1 MADFFDTDVIVKE
14 YDSRIAAR
22 ILSYLKPYWF
32 LAAVALLALVLSTV
46 GELAVPVILRR
57 LMDGVLLNGNISVAQ
72 RVTALWMGVIR
83 ILGLLA
89 VVFLANFGQTYW
101 TALIAQRV
109 MRDIR
114 LGLFEKTIHQS
125 SAFLSRHPVGRLVT
139 RLTGDVETIN
149 EFFTS
154 VLGAFLKDFSIM
166 IGVIITMFLLSV
178 PLALVTCG
186 ILPLVTLVSAYNRI
200 KARDA
205 FRRQRHASSALNA
218 YLSEHLSGIHIVQL
232 FAQERRSSR
241 EFSQKNQDLLAAGMN
256 EMYVYATFRPLIDFL
271 AQTALAVILFFG
283 SQWINGEILS
293 VGTLVAFISLINMFF
308 MPVQDLAEKY
318 TLLQQ
323 AMAGGERVFT
333 LMDVNEHIP
342 DTGHIRLCTEQTP
355 LTRLQCKGK
364 IEFRHVQFSYVPHE
378 PVLQDV
384 SFVVEPGTMVA
395 VVGYTGAG
403 KTTLTNV
410 LTRLW
415 DVQGGEIL
423 LDDIPITEIAL
434 SDVRRAIVPVLQDV
448 FLFSGTIH
456 DNIALGL
463 PLTRED
469 VIRCAK
475 AVHAHEFIER
485 LPQGYDTILSEG
497 ATNVSAGQRQ
507 LISFARLVAHDPRV
521 IVLDEATSNIDT
533 ETEHLI
539 QLGLAEVLKNR
550 TSIVIAHRLSTI
562 RHADRIIVLS
572 EGRVIEEGHHDVLI
586 AQGGLYAT
594 LYRLQYEENLL

>member
-1 MADFFDTDVIVKE
+1 MADFFDSDVIVKE

-32 LAAVALLALVLSTV
+32 LAVVALFALVLSTV
-46 GELAVPVILRR
+46 GELTVPVILRH
-57 LMDGVLLNGNISVAQ
+57 LMDEVLLNEGISITERFTVLWQ
-72 RVTALWMGVIR
+72 GCLRV
-83 ILGLLA
+83 LGLFL

-101 TALIAQRV
+101 TALIAQRI

-154 VLGAFLKDFSIM
+154 VLGAFLKDASIM
-166 IGVIITMFLLSV
+166 VGVIVTMFLLSV
-178 PLALVTCG
+178 PLALVTCA
-186 ILPLVTLVSAYNRI
+186 ILPLVALVSAYNRI

-205 FRRQRHASSALNA
+205 FRRQRQASSALNA

-232 FAQERRSSR
+232 FARERSSAR
-241 EFSQKNQDLLAAGMN
+241 EFSQKNQDLLAAGIN
-256 EMYVYATFRPLIDFL
+256 EMYVYAIFRPLIDFL

-283 SQWINGEILS
+283 SRWISGEVLS
-293 VGTLVAFISLINMFF
+293 VGVLVAFISLINMFF

-333 LMDVNEHIP
+333 LMDVEEHIP
-342 DTGHIRLCTEQTP
+342 DTGRVRLCTDEGP
-355 LTRLQCKGK
+355 FVKPRCRGK

-384 SFVVEPGTMVA
+384 SFVVEPGTMLA

-415 DVQGGEIL
+415 DIQGGEIL
-423 LDDIPITEIAL
+423 LDDIPVTEIAL
-434 SDVRRAIVPVLQDV
+434 SDLRRAVVPVLQDV

-463 PLTRED
+463 PLGREE

-485 LPQGYDTILSEG
+485 LPQGYDTVLSEG
-497 ATNVSAGQRQ
+497 ATNISAGQRQ

-521 IVLDEATSNIDT
+521 IVLDEATSSIDT

-572 EGRVIEEGHHDVLI
+572 EGRVVEEGTHEALM

-594 LYRLQYEENLL
+594 LYRLQYEENLI

>member
-1 MADFFDTDVIVKE
+1 MADFFDADVIVKE

-32 LAAVALLALVLSTV
+32 LAVVAFFALVLSTV

-57 LMDGVLLNGNISVAQ
+57 LMDGVLLNEHISVAQ
-72 RVTALWMGVIR
+72 RFTALWQGVLR
-83 ILGLLA
+83 ILGLLL

-101 TALIAQRV
+101 TALIAQRI

-114 LGLFEKTIHQS
+114 LALFEKTIHQS

-166 IGVIITMFLLSV
+166 AGVIVTMFLLSV

-186 ILPLVTLVSAYNRI
+186 ILPLVALVSAYNRI

-205 FRRQRHASSALNA
+205 FRRQRQASSALNA

-232 FAQERRSSR
+232 FAQERRSGR
-241 EFSQKNQDLLAAGMN
+241 EFSHKNQDLLAAGIN

-283 SQWINGEILS
+283 TQWISGGVLS
-293 VGTLVAFISLINMFF
+293 VGVLVAFISLINMFF

-333 LMDVNEHIP
+333 LMDVDEHIP
-342 DTGHIRLCTEQTP
+342 DTGRVRLCTEEGPFAKPRCT
-355 LTRLQCKGK
+355 GK

-395 VVGYTGAG
+395 VVGYSGLG
-403 KTTLTNV
+403 KTILTNV
-410 LTRLW
+410 
-415 DVQGGEIL
+415 
-423 LDDIPITEIAL
+423 IT
-434 SDVRRAIVPVLQDV
+434 
-448 FLFSGTIH
+448 
-456 DNIALGL
+456 
-463 PLTRED
+463 
-469 VIRCAK
+469 
-475 AVHAHEFIER
+475 
-485 LPQGYDTILSEG
+485 
-497 ATNVSAGQRQ
+497 
-507 LISFARLVAHDPRV
+507 
-521 IVLDEATSNIDT
+521 
-533 ETEHLI
+533 
-539 QLGLAEVLKNR
+539 
-550 TSIVIAHRLSTI
+550 
-562 RHADRIIVLS
+562 
-572 EGRVIEEGHHDVLI
+572 
-586 AQGGLYAT
+586 
-594 LYRLQYEENLL
+594 

>member
-1 MADFFDTDVIVKE
+1 MADFFDADVIVKE

-32 LAAVALLALVLSTV
+32 LAVVAFFALVLSTV

-57 LMDGVLLNGNISVAQ
+57 LMDGVLLNEHISVAQ
-72 RVTALWMGVIR
+72 RFTALWQGVLR
-83 ILGLLA
+83 ILGLLL

-101 TALIAQRV
+101 TALIAQRI

-114 LGLFEKTIHQS
+114 LALFEKTIHQS

-166 IGVIITMFLLSV
+166 AGVIVTMFLLSV

-186 ILPLVTLVSAYNRI
+186 ILPLVALVSAYNRI

-205 FRRQRHASSALNA
+205 FRRQRQASSALNA

-232 FAQERRSSR
+232 FAQERRSGR
-241 EFSQKNQDLLAAGMN
+241 EFSHKNQDLLAAGIN

-283 SQWINGEILS
+283 TQWISGGVLS
-293 VGTLVAFISLINMFF
+293 VGVLVAFISLINMFF

-333 LMDVNEHIP
+333 LMDVDEHIP
-342 DTGHIRLCTEQTP
+342 DTGRVRLCTEEGP
-355 LTRLQCKGK
+355 FAKPRCRGK

-415 DVQGGEIL
+415 DIQGGEIL
-423 LDDIPITEIAL
+423 LDDVPITDIAL
-434 SDVRRAIVPVLQDV
+434 SDLRRAVVPVLQEV

-463 PLTRED
+463 PLSREE
-469 VIRCAK
+469 VIRCAR

-497 ATNVSAGQRQ
+497 ATNISAGQRQ

-539 QLGLAEVLKNR
+539 QLGLAEVLRNR

-562 RHADRIIVLS
+562 RHAHRIIVLS
-572 EGRVIEEGHHDVLI
+572 EGRVVEEGTHEVLMT
-586 AQGGLYAT
+586 QGGLYAT
-594 LYRLQYEENLL
+594 LYRLQYEENLI

>member
-1 MADFFDTDVIVKE
+1 MADFFDADVIVKE

-32 LAAVALLALVLSTV
+32 LAVVAFFALGLSTV

-57 LMDGVLLNGNISVAQ
+57 LMDGVLLNEHISVAQ
-72 RVTALWMGVIR
+72 RFTALWEGVLR
-83 ILGLLA
+83 ILGLLL

-101 TALIAQRV
+101 TALIAQRI

-166 IGVIITMFLLSV
+166 AGVIVTMFLLSV

-186 ILPLVTLVSAYNRI
+186 ILPLVALVSAYNRI

-205 FRRQRHASSALNA
+205 FRRQRQASSALNA

-232 FAQERRSSR
+232 FAQERRSGR
-241 EFSQKNQDLLAAGMN
+241 EFSHKNQDLLAAGIN

-283 SQWINGEILS
+283 TQWISGGVLS
-293 VGTLVAFISLINMFF
+293 VGVLVAFISLINMFF

-333 LMDVNEHIP
+333 LMDVDEHIP
-342 DTGHIRLCTEQTP
+342 DTGRVRLCTEEGP
-355 LTRLQCKGK
+355 FAKPRCRGK

-415 DVQGGEIL
+415 DIQGGEIL
-423 LDDIPITEIAL
+423 LDDVPITDIAL
-434 SDVRRAIVPVLQDV
+434 SDLRRAVVPVLQEV

-463 PLTRED
+463 PLSREE
-469 VIRCAK
+469 VIRCAR

-497 ATNVSAGQRQ
+497 ATNISAGQRQ

-539 QLGLAEVLKNR
+539 QLGLAEVLRNR

-562 RHADRIIVLS
+562 RHAHRIIVLS
-572 EGRVIEEGHHDVLI
+572 EGRVVEEGTHEVLMT
-586 AQGGLYAT
+586 QGGLYAT
-594 LYRLQYEENLL
+594 LYRLQYEENLI